1 MGEGRLYLYVLLRSG
16 PGLLNCAV
24 WRVCRLSLSLQKP
37 ANETVHSW
45 WPVRFCNSL
54 TATEPSCRRLRSLV
68 LPASFSARH
77 ISCNSALWRSCAV
90 ASSESTWSYKES
102 QVVIVVTHLWLTCDS
117 QWTVLELVEKILDLF
132 GINLPT
138 AGDSRTPRN
147 RGLIQLLHQFQTM
160 RIQALHVLA
169 RSKTW

>member
-1 MGEGRLYLYVLLRSG
+1 MGKGRLYLHVSLRSG

-24 WRVCRLSLSLQKP
+24 WRVCHLSLSLQQP

-45 WPVRFCNSL
+45 WPARFCNSL
-54 TATEPSCRRLRSLV
+54 TTTEPSCRRLRSLV

-117 QWTVLELVEKILDLF
+117 PVTCSGLSWSLWKKSWTC
-132 GINLPT
+132 
-138 AGDSRTPRN
+138 
-147 RGLIQLLHQFQTM
+147 LHQ
-160 RIQALHVLA
+160 LA
-169 RSKTW
+169 DSGGLWDTQEPWPDSASPPVPNDENPGFARPRQE